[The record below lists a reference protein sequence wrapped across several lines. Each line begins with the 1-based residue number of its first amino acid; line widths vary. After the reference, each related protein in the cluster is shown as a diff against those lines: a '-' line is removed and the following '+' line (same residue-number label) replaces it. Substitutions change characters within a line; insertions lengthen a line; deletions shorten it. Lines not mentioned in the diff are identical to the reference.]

1 MRSEHSGNP
10 EGREFVLGAPISEA
24 DREKLAF
31 ANAARLLGLD
41 LSGSL
46 PR

>member
-1 MRSEHSGNP
+1 
-10 EGREFVLGAPISEA
+10 VLGAQISEA

-41 LSGSL
+41 LSS
-46 PR
+46 R